1 MRVSLAVE
9 KQSCFLT
16 LVAAHP
22 EAAVPFGQELGAPPV
37 IRVRVYRSGGY
48 RITSEQGGI
57 HPFYSYLTGR
67 SGSENPRGAVKSLNL
82 LCSLDFKNSKASNLL
97 FFREIEQEF

>member
-57 HPFYSYLTGR
+57 HSIHYFD
-67 SGSENPRGAVKSLNL
+67 GSKWERKPQRCCQKLESLV
-82 LCSLDFKNSKASNLL
+82 
-97 FFREIEQEF
+97 

>member
-1 MRVSLAVE
+1 MRVSLTVE

-22 EAAVPFGQELGAPPV
+22 EAAALTRQELGAPPV

-48 RITSEQGGI
+48 SITSEQGGI
-57 HPFYSYLTGR
+57 HSIHFYLTAR
-67 SGSENPRGAVKSLNL
+67 SGSENPREL
-82 LCSLDFKNSKASNLL
+82 SKVQISYPELISEISSAIDLL
-97 FFREIEQEF
+97 FFREIE

>member
-1 MRVSLAVE
+1 MRVSLTVE

-22 EAAVPFGQELGAPPV
+22 EAAVLKGQELGAPPV

-48 RITSEQGGI
+48 SITSEQGGI
-57 HPFYSYLTGR
+57 HPYNIF
-67 SGSENPRGAVKSLNL
+67 
-82 LCSLDFKNSKASNLL
+82 
-97 FFREIEQEF
+97 

>member
-1 MRVSLAVE
+1 MLLKASELWKVRVSLAVE

-22 EAAVPFGQELGAPPV
+22 EAAVLKGQELGAPPV

-48 RITSEQGGI
+48 WITSEQGGI
-57 HPFYSYLTGR
+57 HPFYFYLTGQ
-67 SGSENPRGAVKSLNL
+67 SGSENPREP
-82 LCSLDFKNSKASNLL
+82 SKVQISYPDLTS
-97 FFREIEQEF
+97 